1 MVVQKP
7 YYTIGGSLLNVSFTL
22 MVSCLV
28 AWFPCVELSDCFPV
42 LNSVTVS
49 LCWTQWLFPCVELS
63 DCTLIHLYSLYLLSD
78 APLQLNFHDLL
89 GNVHLISCVWFK
101 HCIPGH
107 QVTHTLQLRLCSD
120 TPPDARYNLW
130 TYMISLTA
138 YTWLICVCCELG
150 IPGHQVTHTLWLRS
164 HSDTNPLSDVLHRLT
179 LYT

>member
-1 MVVQKP
+1 MKELLVAAVTMVMQKP

-28 AWFPCVELSDCFPV
+28 VW
-42 LNSVTVS
+42 
-49 LCWTQWLFPCVELS
+49 FPCVELS

-120 TPPDARYNLW
+120 TPPDAQYNL
-130 TYMISLTA
+130 
-138 YTWLICVCCELG
+138 
-150 IPGHQVTHTLWLRS
+150 
-164 HSDTNPLSDVLHRLT
+164 
-179 LYT
+179 